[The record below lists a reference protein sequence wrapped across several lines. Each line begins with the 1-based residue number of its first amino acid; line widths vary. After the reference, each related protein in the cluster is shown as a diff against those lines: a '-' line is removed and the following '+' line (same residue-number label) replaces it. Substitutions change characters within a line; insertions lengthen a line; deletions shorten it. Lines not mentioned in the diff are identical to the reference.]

1 MFQINTTVSDF
12 TIVND
17 HAELFPE
24 AADYEF
30 CVGVGEVNHETLS
43 ACASAATR
51 PTYILIVMQKVSTDK
66 GSKTAD
72 KRRGCVHCIT
82 L

>member
-30 CVGVGEVNHETLS
+30 CVGIGEVNHEALS
-43 ACASAATR
+43 ACAPAATR
-51 PTYILIVMQKVSTDK
+51 PAYLMNVTHRVSTD
-66 GSKTAD
+66 
-72 KRRGCVHCIT
+72 
-82 L
+82 